1 MLKPHSELTNWANDF
16 HKSVY
21 PQPFHVH
28 NISDLF
34 CIFKFQMHYFL
45 TPRETEQPAKKSPKR
60 LLLRRAFR
68 RVDNSPLFKK
78 LSINNVDK
86 FK

>member
-1 MLKPHSELTNWANDF
+1 MLMLKPHSELTNWANDF

-34 CIFKFQMHYFL
+34 CIFKFQMFL
-45 TPRETEQPAKKSPKR
+45 TRKETEQPAEKLPKR

-68 RVDNSPLFKK
+68 RVDKSPLFKK
-78 LSINNVDK
+78 LNINNVDK